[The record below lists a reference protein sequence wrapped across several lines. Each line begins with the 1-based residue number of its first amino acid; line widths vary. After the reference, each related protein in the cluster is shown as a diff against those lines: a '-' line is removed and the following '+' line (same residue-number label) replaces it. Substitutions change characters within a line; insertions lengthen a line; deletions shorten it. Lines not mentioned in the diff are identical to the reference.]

1 MSANLIATAREQAG
15 LSRAELARRAGT
27 SRPTL
32 SAYEHGRVSPNLQT
46 LERILAAT
54 GNHLVTK
61 PDVRWREVPT
71 ERGRVVAVPDAL
83 PELLPGDALRSLE
96 LPLHLSW
103 SHGDRRV
110 DLADR
115 RQRARIYEVLLREG
129 GSKDIAATVD
139 GTLLV
144 DLWNEL
150 VLPRQLRAAWQPLI
164 DQVRPCRG

>member
-1 MSANLIATAREQAG
+1 MSANLIATAREHAG

-32 SAYEHGRVSPNLQT
+32 SAYEHGRVSPSLQT

-54 GNHLVTK
+54 GNHLVTR
-61 PDVRWREVPT
+61 PDIRWREVPVG
-71 ERGRVVAVPDAL
+71 RGQVAAVPDAL
-83 PELLPGDALRSLE
+83 PEVRPEDAFRALE

-103 SHGDRRV
+103 SHGDRHV

-115 RQRARIYEVLLREG
+115 RQRARAFEVILREG
-129 GSKDIAATVD
+129 GPEDIAATVD
-139 GTLLV
+139 GALLV
-144 DLWNEL
+144 DLWDEL

-164 DQVRPCRG
+164 DQVRPSRG